1 MSYLV
6 VTVEKQNQALES
18 WRTRLQDAETVNAN
32 LISGYNDV
40 VEKLNKVQ
48 AEQEKSEQERRK
60 YFLLMKGFKKAG
72 ALERQVQL
80 IGMVSNFLKAGLKLQ
95 VYKSEI

>member
-1 MSYLV
+1 
-6 VTVEKQNQALES
+6 
-18 WRTRLQDAETVNAN
+18 
-32 LISGYNDV
+32 
-40 VEKLNKVQ
+40 
-48 AEQEKSEQERRK
+48 
-60 YFLLMKGFKKAG
+60 MKGFKKAG